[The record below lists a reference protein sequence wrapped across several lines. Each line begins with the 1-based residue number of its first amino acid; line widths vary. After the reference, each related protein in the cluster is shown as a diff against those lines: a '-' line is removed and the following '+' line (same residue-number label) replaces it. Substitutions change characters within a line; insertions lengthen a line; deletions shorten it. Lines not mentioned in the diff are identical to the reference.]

1 MPIRI
6 HLDVMLARR
15 KIRAKTLAE
24 TIGISETQ
32 LSLLR
37 TEKVRGLRFD
47 TLSKICLV
55 LECQP
60 GDILEYQVDP
70 NDLNAT
76 EN

>member
-1 MPIRI
+1 
-6 HLDVMLARR
+6 
-15 KIRAKTLAE
+15 
-24 TIGISETQ
+24 
-32 LSLLR
+32 LR

>member
-15 KIRAKTLAE
+15 KMRAKTLAE

-47 TLSKICLV
+47 TLSKICLA
-55 LECQP
+55 LKCQP

-70 NDLNAT
+70 NDVNVT